1 MGHAKLEQ
9 TPDVTALRR
18 AVDPVP
24 PHGDQ
29 VAEAILDMALDYD
42 DDAPIDGIRNAAIV
56 GIAFWTLLAFGA
68 FLLV

>member
-9 TPDVTALRR
+9 TPDVAALRR
-18 AVDPVP
+18 AAEPVP
-24 PHGDQ
+24 PHGDE

-42 DDAPIDGIRNAAIV
+42 DDRPVAGIRNAAIV
-56 GIAFWTLLAFGA
+56 GVAFWMLLGLGA

>member
-1 MGHAKLEQ
+1 
-9 TPDVTALRR
+9 
-18 AVDPVP
+18 
-24 PHGDQ
+24 
-29 VAEAILDMALDYD
+29 MALDYD